1 MTGVYILED
10 GKLIRS
16 ILYALNIVCFM
27 QERFLVSVE
36 LRQGS
41 PWKFPDGPG
50 AREKS
55 LWDSKSLDSMLAS
68 A

>member
-16 ILYALNIVCFM
+16 ILYVLNVVCFM

-36 LRQGS
+36 LWQGS
-41 PWKFPDGPG
+41 P
-50 AREKS
+50 
-55 LWDSKSLDSMLAS
+55 
-68 A
+68 